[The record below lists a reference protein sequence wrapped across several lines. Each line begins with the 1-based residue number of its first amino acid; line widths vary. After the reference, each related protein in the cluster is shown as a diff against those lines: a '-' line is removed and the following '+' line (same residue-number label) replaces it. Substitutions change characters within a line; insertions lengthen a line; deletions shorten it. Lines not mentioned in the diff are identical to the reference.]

1 MHLQHFPE
9 TEQRINAYAG
19 AFFGGGGDGGGGA
32 CLSTSHCSQGWDF
45 RNGMELAG
53 IIKDKDCEQ
62 GNGKIQ
68 FDRSCSVNAELF

>member
-1 MHLQHFPE
+1 MLTLGLFLVVVVME
-9 TEQRINAYAG
+9 
-19 AFFGGGGDGGGGA
+19 GGGA